1 MCKDAKNR
9 IDTKCHFFGHHKKA
23 LLSIDIFVLFLLNLF
38 PSYALSQVD
47 AYNYFN
53 ILLDKNDP
61 SICKSI
67 VEFENS
73 FYGCGMSLDSISN
86 YKTIVTFRLNLDG
99 SLIYWKEFRR
109 NNTDHYPGHESSFHY
124 IGNSCFFDGGTA
136 GLMGH
141 LRKINITG
149 DTVWTQLLPS
159 HLGNQLIID
168 HCRQLHDKGFICT
181 GQDDYLDAYPDGVLI
196 RTDSLGNEIWR
207 SFFGNSYADKGFK
220 VLPSGL
226 TSYIIS
232 GYTYLPED
240 GYSGD
245 ALLLKADSFGTIEWQ
260 RTLGHPEYMDGY
272 GSVTIAPDGN
282 FVFGYAHAVSQGP
295 PYPVPYSYCKIKF
308 IKYDQNGD
316 TIWEK
321 LYGKPYQLNMLRN
334 IITLHDG
341 SFVAVGY
348 ANSDTLTGPMQGWL
362 FKINQYGDS
371 IWYRDYRHY
380 QEPSILD
387 YLYDVYETSDHGL
400 IACGESSRA
409 EPGPDAVQRMWVLK
423 LDSAG
428 CAEPGCDSTV
438 WIDETGGGEAWMRGE
453 LEVWPNPCSEILN
466 FKFSILNSG
475 RDYSMDLYDIFGR
488 LAPIPRFRQVPTDA
502 GTGSQIDVSGL
513 PAGIYLVVV
522 RNETGILGSAK
533 FIISH

>member
-1 MCKDAKNR
+1 MSAIGK
-9 IDTKCHFFGHHKKA
+9 F
-23 LLSIDIFVLFLLNLF
+23 IFMNLTFLLLQVNLNCNAQF
-38 PSYALSQVD
+38 HERI
-47 AYNYFN
+47 YFN
-53 ILLDKNDP
+53 NLYNQNTM
-61 SICKSI
+61 SVGKSI
-67 VEFENS
+67 LES
-73 FYGCGMSLDSISN
+73 DSSYIIAGGGLDSIFG
-86 YKTIVTFRLNLDG
+86 YKNIIIAKISLDG
-99 SLIYWKEFRR
+99 ELISWNEYRT
-109 NNTDHYPGHESSFHY
+109 NLSDHYAGFPGSIHAFNGSFILGGSHNVQNESCGLYMNFDSSFDSYTYNSYCSKVGPVLYFRYCNIINQHDLIFTGY
-124 IGNSCFFDGGTA
+124 DRHPDMIG
-136 GLMGH
+136 
-141 LRKINITG
+141 K
-149 DTVWTQLLPS
+149 VLLLKS
-159 HLGNQLIID
+159 
-168 HCRQLHDKGFICT
+168 
-181 GQDDYLDAYPDGVLI
+181 
-196 RTDSLGNEIWR
+196 DSSGNEKWR
-207 SFFGNSYADKGFK
+207 TGYSFDQTSEGQKVIPTEDSGF
-220 VLPSGL
+220 
-226 TSYIIS
+226 IIS
-232 GYTYLPED
+232 GYSYNPGD
-240 GYSGD
+240 DYSGNAIIIKTD
-245 ALLLKADSFGTIEWQ
+245 TGGSIQWH
-260 RTLGHPEYMDGY
+260 RTAGHPEYMDGY

-453 LEVWPNPCSEILN
+453 LEVWPNPA
-466 FKFSILNSG
+466 SG
-475 RDYSMDLYDIFGR
+475 IVDCRWSMVDFRRDLSLRIYDVFGR
-488 LAPIPRFRQVPTDA
+488 EVAEIKVPGKQDQVQINVESYHPGVYIAVLRNGGDFW
-502 GTGSQIDVSGL
+502 GSGKF
-513 PAGIYLVVV
+513 VVA
-522 RNETGILGSAK
+522 R
-533 FIISH
+533 